1 MLLGGNVM
9 CGRYVFFTSEE
20 YRELRDIIE
29 EVARRHKSGY
39 GILAEQEI
47 FPSDMAPVLRA
58 SAAGREAGLMHW
70 GMPVGQ
76 VSRLIINAR
85 AETLFEKPLFAR
97 ADRCLVPAAGFFE
110 WEKTPAGK
118 KKYLIYPADRSVLY
132 MAGVYRRRPLKT
144 GEWAD
149 CYAIVTTA
157 ADAQMR
163 AIHHRMPVALSPA
176 MASAWLDNKSSP
188 KELKEAL
195 SSWEGTWVLE
205 AS

>member
-1 MLLGGNVM
+1 M

-47 FPSDMAPVLRA
+47 FPSDIAPVLHDGA
-58 SAAGREAGLMHW
+58 EGREARLMHW
-70 GMPVGQ
+70 GIPVGDT
-76 VSRLIINAR
+76 SRLIINAR

-97 ADRCLVPAAGFFE
+97 ADRCLIPAAGFFE
-110 WEKTPAGK
+110 WQKTPAGK
-118 KKYLIYPADRSVLY
+118 QKYLIRPSDRSVLY

-144 GEWAD
+144 GEWHD

-163 AIHHRMPVALSPA
+163 AIHHRMPVALPPA
-176 MASAWLDNKSSP
+176 MAGAWLNKRTSRE
-188 KELKEAL
+188 ELKEAL
-195 SSWEGTWVLE
+195 VSWDGEWELK
-205 AS
+205 AC